1 MKIFDEFKKF
11 AVKGNVIDMAVGV
24 MLGAA
29 FSGVVKALVD
39 NVLMPPLGLL
49 TGELDFTDRFFVLR
63 DGEPP
68 GPYLTLEAARK
79 ADALLLGY
87 GVFANAILNFLIVAC
102 ALFFLVRW
110 INNLQSPDTPPA
122 PNTKPCPHCKS
133 AINKAATRC
142 PHCTSELE
150 VAA

>member
-49 TGELDFTDRFFVLR
+49 TGELDFTDRFLILR
-63 DGEPP
+63 DGMPP
-68 GPYLTLEAARK
+68 GPYISLEAAK
-79 ADALLLGY
+79 EADAILLGY
-87 GVFANAILNFLIVAC
+87 GVFANAIVNFLIVAW

-110 INNLQSPDTPPA
+110 INNLQAPDTPPA
-122 PNTKPCPHCKS
+122 PNTKPCPRCKS
-133 AINKAATRC
+133 VIHIDATRC
-142 PHCTSELE
+142 PHCTTELVE
-150 VAA
+150 AT